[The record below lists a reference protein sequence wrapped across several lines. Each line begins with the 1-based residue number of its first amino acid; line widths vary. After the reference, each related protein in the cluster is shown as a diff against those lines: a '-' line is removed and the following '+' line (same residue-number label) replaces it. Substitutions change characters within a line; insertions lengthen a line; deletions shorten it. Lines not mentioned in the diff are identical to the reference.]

1 MTCSIQCA
9 WSAFLVQHIKN
20 AHNRVNEG
28 IAVTINTTSVTV
40 KYLGVTITSDLKWST
55 HITNTC
61 KLAKQKLELL
71 YRQLSADWPEN
82 TITPVFKS
90 WAESSVSNYRP
101 ISLLYTHSK
110 LLEHIVVGSCTIS
123 SQTSSSPPDIMD
135 SDQAAQPRRYSY
147 NWNLDHS
154 LTLAALF
161 LDMSRAFDKIPHLH
175 LLHSLSAVS
184 TQGHYSNGWRDT
196 FPIVPKKSIS
206 MATPSC
212 SFWCPT
218 RVHSEPSG
226 IHHLHQLP
234 GWTPLLPR
242 DICHVLCK
250 WHFTVLTPLYKPYD
264 STIFQLDVDLVSD
277 WITLDHQSDKDL
289 IPDYLQESYQTSVI
303 MYLQQGNLK
312 WTWRW

>member
-1 MTCSIQCA
+1 MEHS
-9 WSAFLVQHIKN
+9 
-20 AHNRVNEG
+20 
-28 IAVTINTTSVTV
+28 
-40 KYLGVTITSDLKWST
+40 Y
-55 HITNTC
+55 ITNTC

-196 FPIVPKKSIS
+196 FPIVPKKSS
-206 MATPSC
+206 STATPSC

-218 RVHSEPSG
+218 RVHSGPSG

-250 WHFTVLTPLYKPYD
+250 WHFTVTDTSVQAIWLNHLPARCG
-264 STIFQLDVDLVSD
+264 SSI
-277 WITLDHQSDKDL
+277 WLDHSWSSVRQRAHSWL
-289 IPDYLQESYQTSVI
+289 SPGVIPNLSYHVPAAGQP
-303 MYLQQGNLK
+303 
-312 WTWRW
+312 

>member
-135 SDQAAQPRRYSY
+135 SDQGSSTQEVLLQLEIRSQSNFSCLIPWYVQGIWQNPSPPPSPFSVSCQHPGPLLKWLERYLSNRSQKVHLNGY
-147 NWNLDHS
+147 SFLFILVSHKGPFWALWYSSFTSTPWLNSTSPPGYLSCVMQVTFYCTDTSVQAIWLNHLPARCGSSIRLDHS
-154 LTLAALF
+154 WSSVRQRPHSWLSPGVIPNLSYHVPAAGQ
-161 LDMSRAFDKIPHLH
+161 P
-175 LLHSLSAVS
+175 
-184 TQGHYSNGWRDT
+184 
-196 FPIVPKKSIS
+196 
-206 MATPSC
+206 
-212 SFWCPT
+212 
-218 RVHSEPSG
+218 
-226 IHHLHQLP
+226 
-234 GWTPLLPR
+234 
-242 DICHVLCK
+242 
-250 WHFTVLTPLYKPYD
+250 
-264 STIFQLDVDLVSD
+264 
-277 WITLDHQSDKDL
+277 
-289 IPDYLQESYQTSVI
+289 
-303 MYLQQGNLK
+303 
-312 WTWRW
+312 